1 MGLFA
6 FYSVRGY
13 GFDTVNNKAEVM
25 KCMIARLG
33 PFPHFPPDPFPPALS
48 SCSGQS
54 KGLRFLHPQK
64 IAPLVPAADEGVRRN
79 KGKQW
84 KQ

>member
-33 PFPHFPPDPFPPALS
+33 PVFARCMKENQERLKKVFDAY
-48 SCSGQS
+48 
-54 KGLRFLHPQK
+54 
-64 IAPLVPAADEGVRRN
+64 IAQG
-79 KGKQW
+79 
-84 KQ
+84 